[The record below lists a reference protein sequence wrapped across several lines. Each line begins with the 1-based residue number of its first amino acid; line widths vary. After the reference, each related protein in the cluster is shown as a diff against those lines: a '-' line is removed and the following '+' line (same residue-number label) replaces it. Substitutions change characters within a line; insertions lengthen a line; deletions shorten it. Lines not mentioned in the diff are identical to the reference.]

1 MKKRR
6 NGYFTLIQASN
17 AFGGWTAIPSE
28 KLSWNVKVIKG
39 VGMTLL
45 SLTSVVF
52 PGILITK
59 TK

>member
-39 VGMTLL
+39 VEAN
-45 SLTSVVF
+45 SAEPDVSSF
-52 PGILITK
+52 SRNIDN
-59 TK
+59 

>member
-39 VGMTLL
+39 VEAN
-45 SLTSVVF
+45 SAEPDVSSF
-52 PGILITK
+52 SQNIDN
-59 TK
+59 